1 MMWDN
6 GTMGWSWGFGVLAL
20 VGVAIVVSVVVRL
33 LSKNGG
39 SGSTTSSISPTLPPE
54 PTGARTIL
62 DERFARGEITAEQYR
77 EQLRVLGDGR

>member
-6 GTMGWSWGFGVLAL
+6 GTMGWNWGFGVLAL
-20 VGVAIVVSVVVRL
+20 VGVAIVVYVVIRL

-39 SGSTTSSISPTLPPE
+39 SVSNSSSPSPTLPE
-54 PTGARTIL
+54 PTSARKIL